1 MKEFIDMIEKVEKS
15 SKLKKYDGLD
25 SDTYPSNTE
34 QRKKLL
40 AEPEMATAVEII
52 KLDDQETN

>member
-1 MKEFIDMIEKVEKS
+1 MIEKVEKS

-25 SDTYPSNTE
+25 SDTYPSNPE

-52 KLDDQETN
+52 KLDDQEIN

>member
-1 MKEFIDMIEKVEKS
+1 MKEFIDIIEKVEKS

-25 SDTYPSNTE
+25 SDTYPSNPE

>member
-1 MKEFIDMIEKVEKS
+1 MKEFIDMIETVEKS

-25 SDTYPSNTE
+25 SDTYPSTPE

>member
-1 MKEFIDMIEKVEKS
+1 MIEKVEKS

-25 SDTYPSNTE
+25 SDTYPSNPE

-52 KLDDQETN
+52 KLDDQKTN

>member
-1 MKEFIDMIEKVEKS
+1 MKEFIDIIDKIEKQ

-25 SDTYPSNTE
+25 NKTYPSNPE

>member
-1 MKEFIDMIEKVEKS
+1 MKEFIDMIETVEKS

-25 SDTYPSNTE
+25 SDPSPSNPE

-52 KLDDQETN
+52 KLDDQKTN